1 VTKEIVELDAVDWTR
16 PKGPDKRRLDTDEE
30 ILRVI
35 REFKISYPNEIV
47 MHTGFSQ
54 QTVLSRLGYMK
65 VQGILER
72 VILGVRPP
80 DDLKERLPFLFSQ
93 GLKGNTLRRMSW
105 YRIVDHGS
113 EAKE

>member
-1 VTKEIVELDAVDWTR
+1 VSKETVDLEAVDWTR
-16 PKGPDKRRLDTDEE
+16 PKGPDKVRLDVDEE
-30 ILRVI
+30 ILRVL
-35 REFKISYPNEIV
+35 RDLKVSYPNEIV

-54 QTVLSRLGYMK
+54 QTILSRLGYMK
-65 VQGILER
+65 IHGTVER
-72 VILGVRPP
+72 LVLGVRCP

-105 YRIVDHGS
+105 YRIVDHGT

>member
-1 VTKEIVELDAVDWTR
+1 MNKEVVELEAGDWTR
-16 PKGPDKRRLDTDEE
+16 PKGPDRMKLDTDEE
-30 ILRVI
+30 ILRVL

-54 QTVLSRLGYMK
+54 QTVLSRLGFMK
-65 VQGILER
+65 IQGIVER
-72 VILGVRPP
+72 VVLGMRCP

-105 YRIVDHGS
+105 YRIVDHGA
-113 EAKE
+113 EEKK